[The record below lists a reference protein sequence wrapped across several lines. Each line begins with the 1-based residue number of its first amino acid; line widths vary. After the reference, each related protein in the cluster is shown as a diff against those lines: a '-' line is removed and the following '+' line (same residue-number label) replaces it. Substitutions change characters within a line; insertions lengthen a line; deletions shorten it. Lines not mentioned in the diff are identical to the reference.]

1 MNFSMEVSGC
11 ERGTP
16 VLYLEHVQVLST
28 IRFGKR
34 GDLKLTL
41 ISPYGTKSVLL
52 PPRPQ
57 DYNQNGF
64 HKWPFLSVQ
73 SWGEDPRGTWTLMVE
88 SVSSNP
94 KIGGNLNVS
103 DIRSFICAGTFGDW
117 TLLLYGTQDP
127 AQPTDPKYSPYKP
140 IYTRPQSSLQSIT
153 SEVSRRFSRY
163 LTKTKHSPSND

>member
-1 MNFSMEVSGC
+1 MNFTLEVSGC

-16 VLYLEHVQVLST
+16 VLYLEHVQVLAT
-28 IRFGKR
+28 VRFGKR

-41 ISPYGTKSVLL
+41 YSPSGTRSTLL

-73 SWGEDPRGTWTLMVE
+73 SWGEDPRGTWTLTVE

-94 KIGGNLNVS
+94 KTGGME
-103 DIRSFICAGTFGDW
+103 IFII
-117 TLLLYGTQDP
+117 LHKVIP
-127 AQPTDPKYSPYKP
+127 
-140 IYTRPQSSLQSIT
+140 
-153 SEVSRRFSRY
+153 
-163 LTKTKHSPSND
+163 

>member
-1 MNFSMEVSGC
+1 MNYTLDVSGC

-16 VLYLEHVQVLST
+16 VLYLEHVQVLAT
-28 IRFGKR
+28 VRFGKR

-41 ISPYGTKSVLL
+41 ISPSGTRSVLL

-73 SWGEDPRGTWTLMVE
+73 TWGEDPRGTWTLIVE

-94 KIGGNLNVS
+94 KIGGENLIFLS
-103 DIRSFICAGTFGDW
+103 
-117 TLLLYGTQDP
+117 
-127 AQPTDPKYSPYKP
+127 
-140 IYTRPQSSLQSIT
+140 
-153 SEVSRRFSRY
+153 
-163 LTKTKHSPSND
+163 